1 MQYIASKSAIAT
13 KLCITECFWSCFF
26 FKNVI
31 WAVFFKNA
39 IWACFDKLCYHL
51 ALVDDIVVGP
61 RQRPFCSRFIW
72 YQQRCLFLQVDI
84 LCGGKPVSP
93 GMTLHD
99 LAGCWLNKGQ
109 KGRVRSS
116 VGTPADGFIAKVF
129 YGRSGSSKPE
139 TENNQ
144 DWSRAS
150 SSFLKQRRGISF
162 IGALDCSEHLSMFID
177 VSVTA

>member
-1 MQYIASKSAIAT
+1 MLLLLCPRDVDLPASFIQKYLMQ
-13 KLCITECFWSCFF
+13 KLNLSSE
-26 FKNVI
+26 
-31 WAVFFKNA
+31 AE
-39 IWACFDKLCYHL
+39 
-51 ALVDDIVVGP
+51 
-61 RQRPFCSRFIW
+61 
-72 YQQRCLFLQVDI
+72 VDI

-144 DWSRAS
+144 
-150 SSFLKQRRGISF
+150 G
-162 IGALDCSEHLSMFID
+162 
-177 VSVTA
+177 